1 MNETGYGE
9 TELYD
14 NKAID
19 RNRKTYPKMN
29 ETGYRKTD
37 FSIERRDKYNYHLE
51 MNETDYGETEFH
63 DNNAI
68 DRSGRAYPE
77 K

>member
-37 FSIERRDKYNYHLE
+37 FAQK
-51 MNETDYGETEFH
+51 GEINTT
-63 DNNAI
+63 I
-68 DRSGRAYPE
+68 IQ